1 MFYEEK
7 KYSLEQGLCKIGRK
21 STESVQNMGIEIQG
35 LGKEIESG
43 ARRAGRSW
51 AGGFVGADES
61 WCWKD
66 WDQTMKG
73 PH

>member
-1 MFYEEK
+1 
-7 KYSLEQGLCKIGRK
+7 
-21 STESVQNMGIEIQG
+21 MGIEIQG